1 MTTPAGSP
9 ARSANWNLPNAI
21 TVVRIL
27 LAPMFFWM
35 LLADGGDDGWLR
47 WAAAALFIIAIAT
60 DGIDGHIARS
70 RGLVT
75 DLGKILDPIADK
87 LLTSGALVCLSILGE
102 LPWWVTAII
111 VVREVGITVLAV
123 RGARPRQRRARVV
136 AAASSRRWCS
146 RSRSRSRSCRC
157 GPIFGDWIHW
167 VNVVLM
173 TAAVVLTV
181 WSGLLYVRDAVRL
194 ARARRD
200 RWLSRAMPR
209 ASLPGADV
217 AGARSIAHAHRRGA

>member
-1 MTTPAGSP
+1 MTNPAGSP

-27 LAPMFFWM
+27 LAPVFFWM

-47 WAAAALFIIAIAT
+47 WAAAVVFIIAIST
-60 DGIDGHIARS
+60 DGLDGHIARS

-111 VVREVGITVLAV
+111 VVREVGITVWRFVELG
-123 RGARPRQRRARVV
+123 RGNVV
-136 AAASSRRWCS
+136 PASSGGKLKTLVQSIAISFALLPLWTVV
-146 RSRSRSRSCRC
+146 
-157 GPIFGDWIHW
+157 GDWIHW
-167 VNVVLM
+167 VNAILM
-173 TAAVVLTV
+173 AAAVVLTL

-194 ARARRD
+194 ARARHTD
-200 RWLSRAMPR
+200 
-209 ASLPGADV
+209 G
-217 AGARSIAHAHRRGA
+217 